1 MREAMSSRRWSIV
14 VGILLLGA
22 LVRGLHM
29 TERSFWIDEGFSF
42 FFALAPDLMATLAR
56 DVHPPLYFAGLRLWS
71 EIAGDSELALRW
83 FSLLPSMC
91 SLAFVYQMAI
101 EAGRWRKSKWGGSAP
116 PPPPPGAGAAG
127 RRCVPH
133 TYRAEPPHNPSA
145 RRPRP

>member
-116 PPPPPGAGAAG
+116 PPPPPAGDVAAGAG
-127 RRCVPH
+127 
-133 TYRAEPPHNPSA
+133 
-145 RRPRP
+145 